1 MKRVLSF
8 VCAALMP
15 CVMAGLRLD
24 VSNPEFE
31 RIQEPVLCK
40 LTPEQLAATDGC
52 AMFELGATGGKTP
65 VPFCIARLDDAAY
78 ICFVMDGLTEA
89 GVIRSFI
96 LEPGKADDDLT
107 TDLSVSDDGGK
118 ITVGNQFFTTS
129 HDKLGGG
136 SLPQGVKFNLS
147 GNYNPDLGLY
157 ERIARPPFVAGLFND
172 PQSTARL
179 IYSSPMLAIV
189 EVQAKYRSA
198 PKAEEDGNPR
208 ARYRFFYSCFTPVV
222 KAEIVAEQE
231 SEAGWREIHF
241 LHLTHIKKERYY
253 ERNVVG
259 NPAKSFEYL
268 KRGEK
273 SVSHNGANWGVMER
287 GADAVGVGGGRVNCW
302 DAANEFFYYVRLLNI
317 TGFMEKRL
325 ATEGLLYFGP
335 SQQDASVYSK
345 WLSKG
350 DRPKVAIRDDRP
362 VEQAALPPMQAPHIF
377 TLGGLR
383 LAFAGA
389 EKGFAP
395 IGLETDDGSSPRFLE
410 MDANTAVPL
419 WRAEF
424 RSGTDAATA
433 VKLSSQ
439 SAKGVIRQDGDRIV
453 MEWRGL
459 SLGDGNGTADV
470 TATVTAK
477 DKAADW
483 RIAIKTNSG
492 KYGLWESE
500 YPILGKVFDATKG
513 STLLPTGNWGGTL
526 RHNVPCTYQGIYPTT
541 GMPMQFFAFM
551 KHGKGLYIGVHDSL
565 AMHKFANL
573 SLSQAL
579 SIRLPAEGMGEPGTG
594 RDDLFPVRMQFYDG
608 DWWTAAKIYREW
620 ASKQKWTSRGRTFN
634 NPKFPSSLADVSY
647 WMEISAPPE
656 AMEKYMIPLAE
667 KAGFPIGVHWYGWN
681 VHRFDTHYPNMLPA
695 RPNMAE
701 ATDRMRSH
709 NIVVMPYINGR
720 LWDTTIEEF
729 KTALPWACKDE
740 FGKPYMEVYSSS
752 RIELATM
759 CPYTAFFQ
767 KAIHD
772 ISFDLFNDKHI
783 NSLYLDQIGAA
794 RPRLCFDRSHGHP
807 VGGGRYWTEAY
818 RKLLSPLRKYV
829 DEHGFSLTTENTAEP
844 YMDSIDSF
852 LAWNQRED
860 TDVPLLPAVYSGY
873 TTYFST
879 PTKAFLD
886 TELSLRTQHGR
897 DFLWGDVIGWNPE
910 WILGKKH
917 AADLEFDLM
926 LAAHRY
932 ATRDFMA
939 HGELIGDIRPVESV
953 PLFNV
958 TWFNRSPHEATM
970 PAVQGTVWEAIDGR
984 RCAYILNYMDSVQA
998 FSFNLPVP
1006 PQGGEWLVRR
1016 VTPNGS
1022 APLAIVGDDLAHDV
1036 HLKPMELLVL
1046 TMEKH
1051 GGEAAELVKEANAL
1065 LSSSKDAS
1073 LRNAA
1078 SQFLFSQEC
1087 KARVAVGTQL
1097 DFIMGEFADFEY
1109 TIENKG
1115 DGTELEIKWPN
1126 GLLERKQ
1133 IPARS
1138 RLKETARL
1146 DMSKQNSG
1154 NGVISIGN
1162 ANAQYTI
1169 PVALRRLE
1177 PVTAELRLPKNVFAG
1192 ETTYATLIV
1201 SNNSNQQTDAT
1212 LSIRAPES
1220 WKILPSRNISI
1231 QNLKGKS
1238 KRCLNL
1244 TCEIGEQA
1252 EDSNEKVDVFIQY
1265 DIGGSAIPVLK
1276 TRPKVIGHAATLTI
1290 DGKLDDWSQA
1300 DIVTIDSTSNEKICY
1315 TRKGFEHGGDADCS
1329 AKARVAWDSNFLYF
1343 AFEIVDDVHVNP
1355 TRDTKVWNGDMIQ
1368 LALRPGGPA
1377 EKSNDTS
1384 ARQFAFA
1391 CDEKG
1396 PFMFQW
1402 NMFAND
1408 GTSAGDG
1415 VQPNCRIACTRGAAG
1430 SVTYEAAVPWRA
1442 IQLEP
1447 PKPNARFG
1455 FSFVV
1460 SDNDEKDMKGWLQL
1474 TPGIFG
1480 NHNPA
1485 NFGWLILKK

>member
-15 CVMAGLRLD
+15 CVMAGIRLD

-317 TGFMEKRL
+317 TGFTEKRL

-410 MDANTAVPL
+410 MDADIAVPL

-439 SAKGVIRQDGDRIV
+439 SAKGVIRQDGARIV
-453 MEWRGL
+453 MEWRSL

-579 SIRLPAEGMGEPGTG
+579 SIRLPAEGLGEPGTG

-608 DWWTAAKIYREW
+608 DWWTAAKIYRE
-620 ASKQKWTSRGRTFN
+620 
-634 NPKFPSSLADVSY
+634 
-647 WMEISAPPE
+647 
-656 AMEKYMIPLAE
+656 
-667 KAGFPIGVHWYGWN
+667 
-681 VHRFDTHYPNMLPA
+681 
-695 RPNMAE
+695 
-701 ATDRMRSH
+701 
-709 NIVVMPYINGR
+709 
-720 LWDTTIEEF
+720 
-729 KTALPWACKDE
+729 
-740 FGKPYMEVYSSS
+740 
-752 RIELATM
+752 
-759 CPYTAFFQ
+759 
-767 KAIHD
+767 
-772 ISFDLFNDKHI
+772 
-783 NSLYLDQIGAA
+783 
-794 RPRLCFDRSHGHP
+794 
-807 VGGGRYWTEAY
+807 
-818 RKLLSPLRKYV
+818 
-829 DEHGFSLTTENTAEP
+829 
-844 YMDSIDSF
+844 
-852 LAWNQRED
+852 
-860 TDVPLLPAVYSGY
+860 
-873 TTYFST
+873 
-879 PTKAFLD
+879 
-886 TELSLRTQHGR
+886 
-897 DFLWGDVIGWNPE
+897 
-910 WILGKKH
+910 
-917 AADLEFDLM
+917 
-926 LAAHRY
+926 
-932 ATRDFMA
+932 
-939 HGELIGDIRPVESV
+939 
-953 PLFNV
+953 
-958 TWFNRSPHEATM
+958 
-970 PAVQGTVWEAIDGR
+970 
-984 RCAYILNYMDSVQA
+984 
-998 FSFNLPVP
+998 
-1006 PQGGEWLVRR
+1006 
-1016 VTPNGS
+1016 
-1022 APLAIVGDDLAHDV
+1022 
-1036 HLKPMELLVL
+1036 
-1046 TMEKH
+1046 
-1051 GGEAAELVKEANAL
+1051 
-1065 LSSSKDAS
+1065 
-1073 LRNAA
+1073 
-1078 SQFLFSQEC
+1078 
-1087 KARVAVGTQL
+1087 
-1097 DFIMGEFADFEY
+1097 
-1109 TIENKG
+1109 
-1115 DGTELEIKWPN
+1115 
-1126 GLLERKQ
+1126 
-1133 IPARS
+1133 
-1138 RLKETARL
+1138 
-1146 DMSKQNSG
+1146 
-1154 NGVISIGN
+1154 
-1162 ANAQYTI
+1162 
-1169 PVALRRLE
+1169 
-1177 PVTAELRLPKNVFAG
+1177 
-1192 ETTYATLIV
+1192 
-1201 SNNSNQQTDAT
+1201 
-1212 LSIRAPES
+1212 
-1220 WKILPSRNISI
+1220 
-1231 QNLKGKS
+1231 
-1238 KRCLNL
+1238 
-1244 TCEIGEQA
+1244 
-1252 EDSNEKVDVFIQY
+1252 
-1265 DIGGSAIPVLK
+1265 
-1276 TRPKVIGHAATLTI
+1276 
-1290 DGKLDDWSQA
+1290 
-1300 DIVTIDSTSNEKICY
+1300 
-1315 TRKGFEHGGDADCS
+1315 
-1329 AKARVAWDSNFLYF
+1329 
-1343 AFEIVDDVHVNP
+1343 
-1355 TRDTKVWNGDMIQ
+1355 
-1368 LALRPGGPA
+1368 
-1377 EKSNDTS
+1377 
-1384 ARQFAFA
+1384 
-1391 CDEKG
+1391 
-1396 PFMFQW
+1396 
-1402 NMFAND
+1402 
-1408 GTSAGDG
+1408 
-1415 VQPNCRIACTRGAAG
+1415 
-1430 SVTYEAAVPWRA
+1430 
-1442 IQLEP
+1442 
-1447 PKPNARFG
+1447 
-1455 FSFVV
+1455 
-1460 SDNDEKDMKGWLQL
+1460 
-1474 TPGIFG
+1474 
-1480 NHNPA
+1480 
-1485 NFGWLILKK
+1485 